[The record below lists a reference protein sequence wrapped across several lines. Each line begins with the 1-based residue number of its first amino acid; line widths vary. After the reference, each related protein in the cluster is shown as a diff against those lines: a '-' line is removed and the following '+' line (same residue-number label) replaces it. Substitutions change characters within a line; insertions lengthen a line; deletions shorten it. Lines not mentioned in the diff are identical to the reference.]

1 LNFRATIRTMALI
14 SVRCIISRLSTAIDF
29 PKVRIGDMH
38 RSKTIKPIQALTFF
52 NDLSSAVSLN
62 DTTDKD
68 TTL

>member
-1 LNFRATIRTMALI
+1 
-14 SVRCIISRLSTAIDF
+14 
-29 PKVRIGDMH
+29 MH